1 MCDSLEPVQLQFG
14 VALVELSATYGEI
27 KACERGQRAGQ
38 RAHDRLTPS
47 LPSYKAGGR
56 AQRAGQRAHD
66 RLTLGYMSVIPAWG
80 PSAQASALMID

>member
-38 RAHDRLTPS
+38 RAHDRLT
-47 LPSYKAGGR
+47 
-56 AQRAGQRAHD
+56 QRLVNKRQFIAAAR
-66 RLTLGYMSVIPAWG
+66 RPAR
-80 PSAQASALMID
+80 S